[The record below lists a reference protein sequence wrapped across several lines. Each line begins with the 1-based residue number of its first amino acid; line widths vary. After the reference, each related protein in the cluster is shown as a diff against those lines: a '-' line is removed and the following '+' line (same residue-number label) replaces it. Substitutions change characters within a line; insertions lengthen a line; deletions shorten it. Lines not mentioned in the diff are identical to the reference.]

1 MEYGKDFVSVL
12 MDRSEKLVSL
22 NEQQMYTGQGYFV
35 TRLLLL
41 LNTNFVMTLDRIEK
55 YNSSFQSLA
64 NSSKL
69 NKTFNPRN
77 SKEHFKDF
85 VSNKEWSY
93 YQVVGENLDKLY
105 IDQFSKD
112 MSSRKPDSLPRKK
125 IDYYQLFKNIRNA
138 LAHGQAYPMSTSEA
152 VIFPENLN
160 PEIQSMRE
168 TKVID
173 RVYFISKWTEKEGNI
188 NKIKGVNLF
197 VCTNQALFDFWNGW
211 KALIKQDFKEEALGE
226 QKILSRLTPESTIH
240 AEPEKV
246 IGYGY

>member
-1 MEYGKDFVSVL
+1 MEYGKDFVSAL
-12 MDRSEKLVSL
+12 MDRSEEAVSL
-22 NEQQMYTGQGYFV
+22 NEKQMYTRQGYFV

-55 YNSSFQSLA
+55 HNSSFESSA
-64 NSSKL
+64 TGSKL
-69 NKTFNPRN
+69 NRTFNPRN
-77 SKEHFKDF
+77 DKEHFKDF

-93 YQVVGENLDKLY
+93 YQVAGENLDKLY
-105 IDQFSKD
+105 IDQFSKE

-125 IDYYQLFKNIRNA
+125 INYYQLFKNVRNA

-168 TKVID
+168 TRVID
-173 RVYFISKWTEKEGNI
+173 RVYFMSQWKEKEKPKNV
-188 NKIKGVNLF
+188 KGVNLF

-226 QKILSRLTPESTIH
+226 QKILSRMPPESTIH

-246 IGYGY
+246 IGYGD

>member
-1 MEYGKDFVSVL
+1 MEYGKDFVSAL
-12 MDRSEKLVSL
+12 MDRSEKAVSL
-22 NEQQMYTGQGYFV
+22 NEKQMYTRQGYFV

-55 YNSSFQSLA
+55 HNSSFESSA
-64 NSSKL
+64 NGSKL
-69 NKTFNPRN
+69 NRTFNPRN
-77 SKEHFKDF
+77 DKEHFKDF

-93 YQVVGENLDKLY
+93 YQVAGENLDKLY
-105 IDQFSKD
+105 IDQFSKE

-125 IDYYQLFKNIRNA
+125 IGYYQLFKNVRNA

-168 TKVID
+168 TRVID
-173 RVYFISKWTEKEGNI
+173 RVYFMSQWKEKEKPKNV
-188 NKIKGVNLF
+188 KGVNLF

-226 QKILSRLTPESTIH
+226 QKILSRMPPESTIH

-246 IGYGY
+246 IGYGD

>member
-1 MEYGKDFVSVL
+1 MEYGKDFVSAL
-12 MDRSEKLVSL
+12 MDRSERAVGLEK
-22 NEQQMYTGQGYFV
+22 EEMYTKQGYFV

-55 YNSSFQSLA
+55 DKSFKKSADQS
-64 NSSKL
+64 NL

-77 SKEHFKDF
+77 DKEHFRDF
-85 VSNKEWSY
+85 ISNKEWSY
-93 YQVVGENLDKLY
+93 YQVEGENLDKLY
-105 IDQFSKD
+105 INEFSKE
-112 MSSRKPDSLPRKK
+112 MSLRKPDSQPRKE
-125 IDYYQLFKNIRNA
+125 INYYQFFKNLRNA

-168 TKVID
+168 TSVID
-173 RVYFISKWTEKEGNI
+173 RVYFMSQWKEKEKPKNV
-188 NKIKGVNLF
+188 KGVNLF

-226 QKILSRLTPESTIH
+226 QKILSRMPPESTIH

-246 IGYGY
+246 IGYGD